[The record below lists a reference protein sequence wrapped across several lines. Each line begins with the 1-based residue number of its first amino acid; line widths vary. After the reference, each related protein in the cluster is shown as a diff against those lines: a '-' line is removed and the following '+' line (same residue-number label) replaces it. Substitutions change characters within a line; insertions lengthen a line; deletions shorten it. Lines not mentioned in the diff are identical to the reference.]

1 VPTCCR
7 ELADRS
13 GAAARE
19 RADRSASY
27 RMRPLDVMA
36 IAFPPRSDVARH
48 VRGTLS
54 VARRVRVT
62 LSDARHT
69 FGNPPIASGI
79 ISLTALSCR
88 RTFADSA
95 IKKASVRRQRFV
107 PD

>member
-1 VPTCCR
+1 MPTCCR

-27 RMRPLDVMA
+27 RMRPPDVMA
-36 IAFPPRSDVARH
+36 IALRPRSDVRGY

-54 VARRVRVT
+54 VARRVRGT

-69 FGNPPIASGI
+69 FGNLPIASDI

-95 IKKASVRRQRFV
+95 VKKASFCRRRSV
-107 PD
+107 PH